1 MMGSLSRTGKTI
13 RVVAMRSDHA
23 GEWGYLGSSYVER
36 YRTSQRLIMCD
47 GVLGRG
53 N

>member
-1 MMGSLSRTGKTI
+1 MMGSLSRTGKTM
-13 RVVAMRSDHA
+13 RVSSDHVR
-23 GEWGYLGSSYVER
+23 EWGYLGSSYVER
-36 YRTSQRLIMCD
+36 YRMSQRLIMCD